1 MRPWSLASS
10 CSKRG
15 EGEEASSL
23 GPSGTIWDPVY
34 LPFPAWTPVKVL
46 FLQQPLEAAL
56 QEAPVSLNGQLQEF
70 LPRGLPAS
78 PSLTCKWQHKSPATS
93 DLQGQERSD
102 PRARK
107 EGRWGTLT
115 CPPPLLSEMGQLRG
129 GGGGWVLCSEL

>member
-1 MRPWSLASS
+1 M
-10 CSKRG
+10 
-15 EGEEASSL
+15 
-23 GPSGTIWDPVY
+23 TIWDHLGLSLSA
-34 LPFPAWTPVKVL
+34 LPSLDPSQSAVSAAAPRSSAPGGACVPEWAAPRVSAPGVTCITP
-46 FLQQPLEAAL
+46 P
-56 QEAPVSLNGQLQEF
+56 
-70 LPRGLPAS
+70 
-78 PSLTCKWQHKSPATS
+78 LTCKWQHKSPATS